1 MPRAHSGY
9 NEHVALEACRDVV
22 LLPRAPRPCLAPQIF
37 LRTDLRRSNFGSRYN
52 SGCRNVVI
60 GAQRAKNTQCAIL
73 SCLPVISIQIGVQPL
88 WQIDVEP
95 YGRARLEV
103 HRALR
108 HASERMSFSRGY
120 SFAEVAQDSQW
131 HAPRFMALERRN
143 VEAQAI
149 SRYTCPGSNWRPSA
163 CEADVIATRPQVPL
177 PEQGHSQ
184 KMKNYKSARKLLCV
198 SVSLLVSS
206 LRIEHCHT
214 QCRNQ
219 KGL

>member
-108 HASERMSFSRGY
+108 NASERMSFSRGY

-163 CEADVIATRPQVPL
+163 CEADVIATRPQMP
-177 PEQGHSQ
+177 
-184 KMKNYKSARKLLCV
+184 
-198 SVSLLVSS
+198 
-206 LRIEHCHT
+206 
-214 QCRNQ
+214 
-219 KGL
+219 